1 MVPVVKFTAKS
12 TQTIILVEMTTKV
25 ICTDTTDVIKLP
37 KIEVKGEQISVEDG
51 LLSMTGSREAKN
63 CLEDSQHLQPDS
75 SRINGGQ
82 REFPLAIA
90 TTTEETVGRSQKTG
104 VDTDKKNG

>member
-1 MVPVVKFTAKS
+1 MVPVVKFIAKS
-12 TQTIILVEMTTKV
+12 SQTIILVEMTTKV
-25 ICTDTTDVIKLP
+25 NSTDTTDVIKVP

-51 LLSMTGSREAKN
+51 LLSMAGSREARN

-75 SRINGGQ
+75 SRIHGGQ
-82 REFPLAIA
+82 REFPLEIA
-90 TTTEETVGRSQKTG
+90 TTTAETVGRSQKTG